1 MSLNLNN
8 QKKGGGGVKQALIEV
23 GTVPARLVRVIDLGM
38 QAQQPYQGQ
47 EKPPAHMVDFTY
59 ELLDVFMVDKD
70 GNEDESKP
78 RWISE
83 SFPIHHPSA
92 DLAKSTKR
100 AKALDPND
108 DFGFDLTRMVG
119 QACMVTI
126 GHKVSKG
133 NTYANIIGVTPM
145 RAKDADKA
153 PALKNEPV
161 VFTLDDPDLEV
172 FNKFPDWLRE
182 KIQSNLEFNG
192 SRLWAALNGYK
203 ADEKSKEPVD
213 QGENDPIDKE
223 DW

>member
-8 QKKGGGGVKQALIEV
+8 QKKAGGSLTKQPLLEV
-23 GTVPARLVRVIDLGM
+23 GTLPARLVRVIDLGM
-38 QAQQPYQGQ
+38 QSQPDYQGQ

-70 GNEDESKP
+70 GNEDETKP

-108 DFGFDLTRMVG
+108 DFGYDLTKMVG
-119 QACMVTI
+119 QPCMVTI
-126 GHKVSKG
+126 GHKQSKG

-145 RAKDADKA
+145 RARDADKA
-153 PALKNEPV
+153 PGLKNEPV

-172 FNKFPDWLRE
+172 FNKFPDWLKER
-182 KIQSNLEFNG
+182 IRTNLEYKG
-192 SRLWAALNGYK
+192 SKLQKLLDGDVDGLDEDI
-203 ADEKSKEPVD
+203 ADENGQEGDS
-213 QGENDPIDKE
+213 
-223 DW
+223 W